1 MIVCSCNVLTK
12 TRVIAAAESLSR
24 RDPARAVTPG
34 RILKELGVKAQC
46 AICFSLI
53 RTMVAEA
60 GVQVTCPE
68 PLASEA
74 QDDEAQDDEAQDDEA
89 QDDEAA
95 AAE

>member
-12 TRVIAAAESLSR
+12 ARVVAAAGTLMR
-24 RDPARAVTPG
+24 RDSTRAVTPG

-46 AICFSLI
+46 AVCFGLI

-60 GVQVTCPE
+60 GVMVTCPE
-68 PLASEA
+68 PLATEA
-74 QDDEAQDDEAQDDEA
+74 QDDET
-89 QDDEAA
+89 A

>member
-12 TRVIAAAESLSR
+12 KRVIAAAERLFMEN
-24 RDPARAVTPG
+24 PGRAVTPG
-34 RILKELGVKAQC
+34 RILRELGVKAQC

-60 GVQVTCPE
+60 GIMITCPE
-68 PLASEA
+68 PIATGAE
-74 QDDEAQDDEAQDDEA
+74 E
-89 QDDEAA
+89 DEAA

>member
-1 MIVCSCNVLTK
+1 MIVCSCNALTK
-12 TRVIAAAESLSR
+12 ARVIAAAEALIR
-24 RDPARAVTPG
+24 RNPARAVTPG

-53 RTMVAEA
+53 RTMIAEA
-60 GVQVTCPE
+60 GVMVTCPE

-74 QDDEAQDDEAQDDEA
+74 HDEET
-89 QDDEAA
+89 A